1 MKKTVQRGGEG
12 GVSGGICDSMDK
24 LRNEYIRGTA
34 QVLETKLEKQRQ
46 DGLDMCRDE
55 IVDIIGQRML
65 NVAGKEKDKG
75 RFSEKCHDRRHA
87 STLLWCDR

>member
-1 MKKTVQRGGEG
+1 M
-12 GVSGGICDSMDK
+12 
-24 LRNEYIRGTA
+24 
-34 QVLETKLEKQRQ
+34 ETKLEKQRQ

-75 RFSEKCHDRRHA
+75 GFSEKCHDRRHA